1 VSPRPTRKLR
11 CAVYTRKSSEEGLEQ
26 EFNSLHAQR
35 EAGIAYIASQK
46 SEGWIALADYYDDG
60 GISGGTL
67 ERPALQRLLRDIEA
81 GMVDV
86 VVVYK
91 IDRLSRSL
99 TDFAKLVDLFERRN
113 VTFVSV
119 TQQFN
124 TTTSMGRLTLN
135 ILLSFAQ
142 FEREVIGE
150 RIRDKF
156 AASRKKGIW
165 MGGWPALGYEVQ
177 DRRLVVVEREA
188 ALVRRIVD
196 RFAKTGSA
204 LAVAR
209 ELNAAGEVTKHR
221 ASANGAR
228 GGRQWTKGAIYKVLA
243 NRVYLGEA
251 VHKGVAY
258 PGEHAAIV
266 DRRTWDNAH
275 AVMAE
280 PAHRRGAATRA
291 QVPALLKGLIYGPN
305 GRPMSPSHTRRRGRI
320 YRYYVTREAIADGYE
335 SCLVTSVP
343 AADVE
348 GAVLEHVQ
356 RLLAAPELVART
368 WASARRDGEDEITER
383 DVTVLLAD
391 FATVWSELFPAEQ
404 SRIVQLLIARVNV
417 HEDALEVRIRAEGL
431 MSLVGE
437 LRQQSDRKAPDERRR
452 DHARWH
458 DARRA
463 HPHAVPAPRWPQADR
478 DARWERDCEDRE
490 VAAGRHASQNAGAG
504 VAVATDAGK

>member
-1 VSPRPTRKLR
+1 MSQRPARKLR
-11 CAVYTRKSSEEGLEQ
+11 CAAYTRKSSEEGLEL

-35 EAGIAYIASQK
+35 EAALAYIASQK
-46 SEGWIALADYYDDG
+46 SEGWIALPDHYDDG

-67 ERPALQRLLRDIEA
+67 ERPALQRLLRDIET

-99 TDFAKLVDLFERRN
+99 TDFAKLVDVFERHN

-156 AASRKKGIW
+156 AASRKKGMW
-165 MGGWPALGYEVQ
+165 MGGWPPLGYEVQ
-177 DRRLVVVEREA
+177 NRRLVIIEGEA
-188 ALVRRIVD
+188 ALVRRIFD

-209 ELNAAGEVTKHR
+209 ELNAAGEVTKR
-221 ASANGAR
+221 RQCTGGSR
-228 GGRQWTKGAIYKVLA
+228 GGKAWTKGAVYKVLA

-266 DRRTWDNAH
+266 DQRAWDKVH
-275 AVMAE
+275 AVMGE

-291 QVPALLKGLIYGPN
+291 QVPALLKGLIFGPN
-305 GRPMSPSHTRRRGRI
+305 GRLMSPSHTRRRGRI
-320 YRYYVTREAIADGYE
+320 YRYYVAREAIADGYD
-335 SCLVTSVP
+335 SCAVTSVP

-348 GAVLEHVQ
+348 GAVLDHIQ
-356 RLLAAPELVART
+356 KLMAAPEFVART
-368 WASARRDGEDEITER
+368 WAMARREDDEITER
-383 DVTVLLAD
+383 EVTVLLAD
-391 FATVWSELFPAEQ
+391 FASVWSELFPAEQ
-404 SRIVQLLIARVNV
+404 ARIVQLLVERVDV
-417 HEDALEVRIRAEGL
+417 QADALEVRIRAEGL
-431 MSLVGE
+431 ARLVGE
-437 LRQQSDRKAPDERRR
+437 LRQGEEPA
-452 DHARWH
+452 AR
-458 DARRA
+458 
-463 HPHAVPAPRWPQADR
+463 
-478 DARWERDCEDRE
+478 
-490 VAAGRHASQNAGAG
+490 AA
-504 VAVATDAGK
+504 

>member
-1 VSPRPTRKLR
+1 VSPRAARKLR
-11 CAVYTRKSSEEGLEQ
+11 CAVYTRKSSEEGLEL

-35 EAGIAYIASQK
+35 EAGLAYIASQK
-46 SEGWIALADYYDDG
+46 SEGWIALPDHYDDG

-67 ERPALQRLLRDIEA
+67 ERPALKRLLCDVEA
-81 GMVDV
+81 GLIDV

-99 TDFAKLVDLFERRN
+99 TDFAKLVEVFERQN

-165 MGGWPALGYEVQ
+165 MGGWPPLGYEVE

-188 ALVRRIVD
+188 ALVRRIFD

-209 ELNAAGEVTKHR
+209 ELNAAGEVTKR
-221 ASANGAR
+221 RSANGER
-228 GGRQWTKGAIYKVLA
+228 GGRPWIKGAIYKVLA

-258 PGEHAAIV
+258 PGEHAAII
-266 DRRTWDNAH
+266 DQRTWDKAH

-280 PAHRRGAATRA
+280 PANRRGAATRA
-291 QVPALLKGLIYGPN
+291 HVPALLKGLIFGPN
-305 GRPMSPSHTRRRGRI
+305 GRAMSPSHTRRRGRI
-320 YRYYVTREAIADGYE
+320 YRYYVACEAIADGYD
-335 SCLVTSVP
+335 SCAVTSVA

-348 GAVLEHVQ
+348 GAVLDHAQ
-356 RLLAAPELVART
+356 KLLAAPELVART
-368 WASARRDGEDEITER
+368 WATAKREGQDEITER
-383 DVTVLLAD
+383 EVTVLLAD

-404 SRIVQLLIARVNV
+404 ARIVQLLVERVDV
-417 HEDALEVRIRAEGL
+417 QEDALEVRIRAEGL
-431 MSLVGE
+431 ASLVGE
-437 LRQQSDRKAPDERRR
+437 LRQQDRKA
-452 DHARWH
+452 A
-458 DARRA
+458 
-463 HPHAVPAPRWPQADR
+463 
-478 DARWERDCEDRE
+478 
-490 VAAGRHASQNAGAG
+490 
-504 VAVATDAGK
+504 

>member
-11 CAVYTRKSSEEGLEQ
+11 CACYTRKSSEEGLEQ

-35 EAGIAYIASQK
+35 EAGLAYIASQK
-46 SEGWIALADYYDDG
+46 SEGWIALPDHYDDG

-67 ERPALQRLLRDIEA
+67 ERPALKRLLRDVEA
-81 GMVDV
+81 GLIDV

-99 TDFAKLVDLFERRN
+99 TDFAKLVEVFERHS
-113 VTFVSV
+113 VTFCSV

-165 MGGWPALGYEVQ
+165 MGGWPPIGYQVE

-188 ALVRRIVD
+188 ALVRRIFD

-209 ELNAAGEVTKHR
+209 ELNTVGQVTKR
-221 ASANGAR
+221 RVCPTGVR
-228 GGRQWTKGAIYKVLA
+228 GGRPWTKGAVYKVLA

-251 VHKGVAY
+251 VHRGVAY
-258 PGEHAAIV
+258 PGEHSAIV
-266 DRRTWDNAH
+266 DQRTWDKAH

-291 QVPALLKGLIYGPN
+291 QVPALLKGLIHGPN

-320 YRYYVTREAIADGYE
+320 YRYYVTREAIADGYD
-335 SCLVTSVP
+335 SCALASVP

-348 GAVLEHVQ
+348 GAVLDHVQ
-356 RLLAAPELVART
+356 KLLAASELVARIWT
-368 WASARRDGEDEITER
+368 TAKREDDAITER
-383 DVTVLLAD
+383 DVTVLLAE
-391 FATVWSELFPAEQ
+391 FATVWNELFPAEQ
-404 SRIVQLLIARVNV
+404 ARIVQLLVERVDV
-417 HEDALEVRIRAEGL
+417 QEDALNVRIRAEGL
-431 MSLVGE
+431 ASLVGE
-437 LRQQSDRKAPDERRR
+437 LRQDERR
-452 DHARWH
+452 
-458 DARRA
+458 
-463 HPHAVPAPRWPQADR
+463 
-478 DARWERDCEDRE
+478 
-490 VAAGRHASQNAGAG
+490 AA
-504 VAVATDAGK
+504 